1 MYVQICGFVWLMV
14 CNCIEFQLESK
25 KNELKI
31 DSQAVIVSLYS
42 TSTNKE
48 QLTKVVGG
56 VSGAVLST
64 IVRGFKLAFD
74 MGRHLGSSIRRF
86 FTRNYC

>member
-1 MYVQICGFVWLMV
+1 MDIHIKGNANKEEIM
-14 CNCIEFQLESK
+14 
-25 KNELKI
+25 EL
-31 DSQAVIVSLYS
+31 
-42 TSTNKE
+42 NKE
-48 QLTKVVGG
+48 QLTKIVGG